1 MKTKSINFTKRKIIT
16 TYHNNIIVCHLP
28 NNWLDCTLIEQ
39 QNWFDKVQKFINSSE
54 LEEAII
60 ELRYCGDTP
69 LDEFEQLQLISKTAD
84 LTIQSKSTNRN
95 YMSIPLWFHNHV
107 FGTVDIQKKLGNY
120 KNKFVKLQILLYD
133 NNEII
138 ETLVA

>member
-1 MKTKSINFTKRKIIT
+1 MKTKSINFEKRKITT

-28 NNWLDCTLIEQ
+28 NNWLDCTLLEQ
-39 QNWFDKVQKFINSSE
+39 QNWFNKVQKFLNDSE
-54 LEEAII
+54 LKEAVI
-60 ELRYCGDTP
+60 ELRYCGDTS

-84 LTIQSKSTNRN
+84 LTIQSESTNRN
-95 YMSIPLWFHNHV
+95 YLSIPLWFHNHV

-120 KNKFVKLQILLYD
+120 KNKFEKLQILLYD